1 MKLKKL
7 FFFVKKGRDLVNACS
22 GCVQTITKR
31 NIIILF
37 SLRKSR
43 MVQKQYK
50 QSIISL
56 KLNFFIGYNTYIFE
70 IILLKS
76 QF

>member
-1 MKLKKL
+1 
-7 FFFVKKGRDLVNACS
+7 
-22 GCVQTITKR
+22 
-31 NIIILF
+31 
-37 SLRKSR
+37 

-76 QF
+76 QFQLDCYNYFDSPKLVNNIGLYFNRIDENDCQISNK